1 MKTSTI
7 NKTEIN
13 KFDKLAAEWWN
24 PEGSFKPLHKFNPIR
39 IKYIKENIIRHFK
52 IKSKNIPLKN
62 INILDVGCGGG
73 LISVP
78 MKKLGANVVGI
89 DASLKNINVAKIYSK
104 KQNLEI
110 KYICSS
116 PEKLKIKK
124 KFDVLL
130 MLEIVEHVDDINLFV
145 KQSSKFLKKNGLMFI
160 ATLNKTLKSYVVAIV
175 GAEYILNWLPVGT
188 HDWEKF
194 IKPNNFYKDSHKEI
208 YQAIIDLFNNS
219 EPVDLL
225 TVTNQLKKNGK
236 LDFVGG
242 CGRYC
247 V

>member
-1 MKTSTI
+1 
-7 NKTEIN
+7 
-13 KFDKLAAEWWN
+13 
-24 PEGSFKPLHKFNPIR
+24 
-39 IKYIKENIIRHFK
+39 
-52 IKSKNIPLKN
+52 
-62 INILDVGCGGG
+62 
-73 LISVP
+73 

-89 DASLKNINVAKIYSK
+89 DASLKNINVAKVYSK
-104 KQNLEI
+104 KNNLEI

-175 GAEYILNWLPVGT
+175 GAEYILNWLPIGT

-194 IKPNNFYKDSHKEI
+194 IKPNNLIGIAKNYKLK
-208 YQAIIDLFNNS
+208 L
-219 EPVDLL
+219 VDLRGLKFNPLLDKWNL
-225 TVTNQLKKNGK
+225 TNDKSVNYIANFRKN
-236 LDFVGG
+236 
-242 CGRYC
+242 
-247 V
+247 

>member
-7 NKTEIN
+7 NKTEIGKFN
-13 KFDKLAAEWWN
+13 KLSAEWWD

-39 IKYIKENIIRHFK
+39 IKYIRDSIIKYFN

-62 INILDVGCGGG
+62 INILDIGCGGG

-78 MKKLGANVVGI
+78 MKRLGANVVGI
-89 DASLKNINVAKIYSK
+89 DASLKNIKVAKIYSK
-104 KQNLEI
+104 KNNLQI

-130 MLEIVEHVDDINLFV
+130 MLEIVEHVNDINLFI
-145 KQSSKFLKKNGLMFI
+145 KQSSKFLKKNGLMFV
-160 ATLNKTLKSYVVAIV
+160 ATLNKTLKSYVFAII
-175 GAEYILNWLPVGT
+175 GAEYILNWLPIGT

-194 IKPNNFYKDSHKEI
+194 MKPNELINIAKNFKLNL
-208 YQAIIDLFNNS
+208 IDLNGIKFNPLNDKWS
-219 EPVDLL
+219 LSNDKSV
-225 TVTNQLKKNGK
+225 NYIANFKKN
-236 LDFVGG
+236 
-242 CGRYC
+242 
-247 V
+247 

>member
-1 MKTSTI
+1 
-7 NKTEIN
+7 
-13 KFDKLAAEWWN
+13 
-24 PEGSFKPLHKFNPIR
+24 
-39 IKYIKENIIRHFK
+39 
-52 IKSKNIPLKN
+52 
-62 INILDVGCGGG
+62 
-73 LISVP
+73 

-104 KQNLEI
+104 KNNLEI

-160 ATLNKTLKSYVVAIV
+160 ATLNKTLKSYVVAII
-175 GAEYILNWLPVGT
+175 GAEYILNWLPIGT

-194 IKPNNFYKDSHKEI
+194 IKPNNLIGIAKNYKLK
-208 YQAIIDLFNNS
+208 L
-219 EPVDLL
+219 VDLSGLKFNPLLDKWNL
-225 TVTNQLKKNGK
+225 TNDKSVNYIANFRKN
-236 LDFVGG
+236 
-242 CGRYC
+242 
-247 V
+247 

>member
-7 NKTEIN
+7 NKTEIGKFN
-13 KFDKLAAEWWN
+13 KLSAEWWD

-39 IKYIKENIIRHFK
+39 IKYIKDSIIQYFN

-62 INILDVGCGGG
+62 INILDIGCGGG

-78 MKKLGANVVGI
+78 MKRLGANVVGI
-89 DASLKNINVAKIYSK
+89 DASLKNIKVAKIYSK
-104 KQNLEI
+104 KNNLQI

-130 MLEIVEHVDDINLFV
+130 MLEIVEHVNDINLFI
-145 KQSSKFLKKNGLMFI
+145 KQSSKFLKKNGLMFV
-160 ATLNKTLKSYVVAIV
+160 ATLNKTLKSYIFAII
-175 GAEYILNWLPVGT
+175 GAEYILNWLPIGT

-194 IKPNNFYKDSHKEI
+194 MKPNKLINIAKNSKLNL
-208 YQAIIDLFNNS
+208 IDLNGIKFNPLIDKWSLSSDKSVNYIA
-219 EPVDLL
+219 
-225 TVTNQLKKNGK
+225 NFKKN
-236 LDFVGG
+236 
-242 CGRYC
+242 
-247 V
+247 

>member
-24 PEGSFKPLHKFNPIR
+24 PEGNFKPLHKFNPIR

-62 INILDVGCGGG
+62 INILDIGCGGG

-89 DASLKNINVAKIYSK
+89 DDSLKNINVAKIYSK
-104 KQNLEI
+104 KKNLKIE
-110 KYICSS
+110 YICSS

-124 KFDVLL
+124 KFDVLV
-130 MLEIVEHVDDINLFV
+130 MLENVEHVDDINFLI

-175 GAEYILNWLPVGT
+175 GAEYILNWLPIGT

-194 IKPNNFYKDSHKEI
+194 IKPNNLIGIAKNYKLK
-208 YQAIIDLFNNS
+208 L
-219 EPVDLL
+219 VDLRGLNFNPLLDKWNL
-225 TVTNQLKKNGK
+225 TNDKSVNYIANFRKN
-236 LDFVGG
+236 
-242 CGRYC
+242 
-247 V
+247 

>member
-7 NKTEIN
+7 NKTEIGKFN
-13 KFDKLAAEWWN
+13 KLSSEWWD

-39 IKYIKENIIRHFK
+39 IKYIRDSIIQYFN

-62 INILDVGCGGG
+62 INILDIGCGGG

-78 MKKLGANVVGI
+78 MKRLGANVVGI
-89 DASLKNINVAKIYSK
+89 DASLKNIKVAKIYSK
-104 KQNLEI
+104 KNNLQI

-130 MLEIVEHVDDINLFV
+130 MLGIVEHVNDINLFI
-145 KQSSKFLKKNGLMFI
+145 KQSSKFLKKNGLMFV
-160 ATLNKTLKSYVVAIV
+160 ATLNKTLKSYVFAII
-175 GAEYILNWLPVGT
+175 GAEYILNWLPIGT

-194 IKPNNFYKDSHKEI
+194 MKPNELINIAKNSKLNL
-208 YQAIIDLFNNS
+208 IDLNGIKFNPLNDKWS
-219 EPVDLL
+219 LSNDKSV
-225 TVTNQLKKNGK
+225 NYIANFKKN
-236 LDFVGG
+236 
-242 CGRYC
+242 
-247 V
+247 

>member
-13 KFDKLAAEWWN
+13 KFDRLAAEWWN

-39 IKYIKENIIRHFK
+39 IKYIKDNIIQHFN
-52 IKSKNIPLKN
+52 IKSKKMPLKN
-62 INILDVGCGGG
+62 ISILDIGCGGG

-78 MKKLGANVVGI
+78 MKRLGAHVVGI
-89 DASLKNINVAKIYSK
+89 DASLKNINVAKIFSK
-104 KQNLEI
+104 EKNLEI

-130 MLEIVEHVDDINLFV
+130 MLEIVEHVDDINFFI

-160 ATLNKTLKSYVVAIV
+160 ATLNKTLKSYVFAIV
-175 GAEYILNWLPVGT
+175 GAEYILNWLPIGT

-194 IKPNNFYKDSHKEI
+194 VKPDKLIDIAKNYKLNL
-208 YQAIIDLFNNS
+208 IDLSGLKFNPLFDNWN
-219 EPVDLL
+219 L
-225 TVTNQLKKNGK
+225 TSDKSVNYIANFIKN
-236 LDFVGG
+236 
-242 CGRYC
+242 
-247 V
+247 

>member
-1 MKTSTI
+1 MK
-7 NKTEIN
+7 
-13 KFDKLAAEWWN
+13 
-24 PEGSFKPLHKFNPIR
+24 P
-39 IKYIKENIIRHFK
+39 
-52 IKSKNIPLKN
+52 KNMPLKN

-104 KQNLEI
+104 KNNLEI

-160 ATLNKTLKSYVVAIV
+160 ATLNKTLKSYAVAIV
-175 GAEYILNWLPVGT
+175 GAEYILNWLPIGT
-188 HDWEKF
+188 HDWDKF
-194 IKPNNFYKDSHKEI
+194 VKPDNLIDIAKNYKLKL
-208 YQAIIDLFNNS
+208 IDLSGLKFNPILDKWN
-219 EPVDLL
+219 L
-225 TVTNQLKKNGK
+225 TNDKSVNYIANFRKN
-236 LDFVGG
+236 
-242 CGRYC
+242 
-247 V
+247 

>member
-39 IKYIKENIIRHFK
+39 IKYIKDSIIEHFN
-52 IKSKNIPLKN
+52 IKSNKTPLKN
-62 INILDVGCGGG
+62 ISILDVGCGGG

-78 MKKLGANVVGI
+78 MKRLGANVVGI
-89 DASLKNINVAKIYSK
+89 DASLKNIKVAKIYSK
-104 KQNLEI
+104 KKNLKI

-116 PEKLKIKK
+116 PEKLKMKK

-130 MLEIVEHVDDINLFV
+130 MMEIVEHVEDVNLFI

-160 ATLNKTLKSYVVAIV
+160 ATLNKTLKSYVFAIV
-175 GAEYILNWLPVGT
+175 GAEYILNWLPIGT
-188 HDWEKF
+188 HDWDKF
-194 IKPNNFYKDSHKEI
+194 VKPNKLIDIAKSYKLNL
-208 YQAIIDLFNNS
+208 IDLSGLKFNPLFNNW
-219 EPVDLL
+219 DL
-225 TVTNQLKKNGK
+225 TSDKSVNYIANFKKN
-236 LDFVGG
+236 
-242 CGRYC
+242 
-247 V
+247 

>member
-7 NKTEIN
+7 NKTEIGKFN
-13 KFDKLAAEWWN
+13 KLSAEWWD

-39 IKYIKENIIRHFK
+39 IKYISDSIIQYFN

-62 INILDVGCGGG
+62 INILDIGCGGG

-78 MKKLGANVVGI
+78 MKRLGANVVGI
-89 DASLKNINVAKIYSK
+89 DASLKNIKVAKIYSK
-104 KQNLEI
+104 KNNLQI

-130 MLEIVEHVDDINLFV
+130 MLEIVEHVNDINLFI
-145 KQSSKFLKKNGLMFI
+145 KQSSKFLKKNGLMFV
-160 ATLNKTLKSYVVAIV
+160 ATLNKTLKSYVFAII
-175 GAEYILNWLPVGT
+175 GAEYILNWLPIGT

-194 IKPNNFYKDSHKEI
+194 MKPNELINIAKNSKLNL
-208 YQAIIDLFNNS
+208 IDLNGIKFNPLNDKWS
-219 EPVDLL
+219 LSNDKSV
-225 TVTNQLKKNGK
+225 NYIANFKKN
-236 LDFVGG
+236 
-242 CGRYC
+242 
-247 V
+247 